1 MFYCDSLEIELTETT
16 RRIPKGKKKYV
27 EETNHVGSFKIDHI
41 GVSFEKVGELVEVI
55 ENCFEQDP
63 VDVLVK
69 MKSTNCF

>member
-27 EETNHVGSFKIDHI
+27 EETSHVGSFKIDHI
-41 GVSFEKVGELVEVI
+41 GVSFEKVGELVEAI